1 MSSHR
6 EAPRISTD
14 PTADSTDLYAFVSPD
29 KPDTV
34 TLIANYVPLE
44 SPAGGPNFYEF
55 SNDVVYLINIDND
68 GDGLTEI
75 AYEFR
80 FKTVNAIPSS
90 FLYNDGP
97 ITDLTGAGAAAWN
110 RRQMYTLTRLDYLPR
125 RTKTTVLGTG
135 LLSPPCN
142 VGPLSTP
149 NYESALAAKAVH
161 SFSAGGYSGKVF
173 AGQRAEGF
181 YVDLGALFDLGGL
194 RPFES
199 LHLGGTLA
207 NMPGVNSTAAVNVHS
222 MALQVPIN
230 QLTANGR
237 MPKST
242 TDPNAVIGVWTSAS
256 RQKVY
261 VMDEDNGGG
270 SGPWMQVSRLGT
282 PLTNEVLIGIGDK
295 DRWNMAAPVA
305 DGTTFFKYFANPLLC
320 DLLPELYASAVFPNL
335 KAYNAAHTGTRPSDA
350 ARPDIVAIFLSGIPN
365 SVLVAAGLGGV
376 VPPTN
381 VGGTGLADE
390 LRLNVAQPPTP
401 SSKVNIFGYL
411 GGDPA
416 GFPNGR
422 RVFDD
427 VATIELRAVAGATLP
442 LVAKFTPDGA
452 VGSVGSDPTKVISF
466 GLTNG
471 NDPTALRTERYL
483 SRFPYLGTPYDGYH
497 TPSATPH
504 NKAV

>member
-1 MSSHR
+1 
-6 EAPRISTD
+6 
-14 PTADSTDLYAFVSPD
+14 
-29 KPDTV
+29 
-34 TLIANYVPLE
+34 
-44 SPAGGPNFYEF
+44 
-55 SNDVVYLINIDND
+55 
-68 GDGLTEI
+68 
-75 AYEFR
+75 
-80 FKTVNAIPSS
+80 
-90 FLYNDGP
+90 
-97 ITDLTGAGAAAWN
+97 
-110 RRQMYTLTRLDYLPR
+110 
-125 RTKTTVLGTG
+125 
-135 LLSPPCN
+135 
-142 VGPLSTP
+142 
-149 NYESALAAKAVH
+149 
-161 SFSAGGYSGKVF
+161 
-173 AGQRAEGF
+173 
-181 YVDLGALFDLGGL
+181 
-194 RPFES
+194 
-199 LHLGGTLA
+199 
-207 NMPGVNSTAAVNVHS
+207 
-222 MALQVPIN
+222 
-230 QLTANGR
+230 
-237 MPKST
+237 
-242 TDPNAVIGVWTSAS
+242 
-256 RQKVY
+256 
-261 VMDEDNGGG
+261 
-270 SGPWMQVSRLGT
+270 
-282 PLTNEVLIGIGDK
+282 
-295 DRWNMAAPVA
+295 MAAPVA

-335 KAYNAAHTGTRPSDA
+335 RAYNAAHTGTRPSDA